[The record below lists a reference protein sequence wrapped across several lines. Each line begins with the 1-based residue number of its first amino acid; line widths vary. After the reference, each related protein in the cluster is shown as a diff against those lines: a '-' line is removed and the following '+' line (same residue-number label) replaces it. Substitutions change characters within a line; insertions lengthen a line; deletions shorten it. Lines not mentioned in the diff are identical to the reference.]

1 MKRQLLLLFL
11 AMAFLLVG
19 CATNR
24 DNIETRTP
32 YDYTPRWVVYFIH
45 PVGKFLDLTL
55 AQPITAIACSVP
67 DATGCTPN
75 DAEGIRKY

>member
-1 MKRQLLLLFL
+1 MRTQLLLLFL
-11 AMAFLLVG
+11 AMGLLLVG

-24 DNIETRTP
+24 DNVERRTP
-32 YDYTPRWVVYFIH
+32 YDYTPRWAVYFIH

-55 AQPITAIACSVP
+55 AKPITAIACSVP

-75 DAEGIRKY
+75 DAEGIRNY

>member
-1 MKRQLLLLFL
+1 MKRQLLLL
-11 AMAFLLVG
+11 AMGFLLVG

-24 DNIETRTP
+24 NIEHRTP
-32 YDYTPRWVVYFIH
+32 YDYAPRWVVYFIH

-55 AQPITAIACSVP
+55 AKPITAIACSVP

-75 DAEGIRKY
+75 DAEGIRNY

>member
-11 AMAFLLVG
+11 AMGLLLVG
-19 CATNR
+19 CASHHGDIAHRTAY
-24 DNIETRTP
+24 DMPTRWIG
-32 YDYTPRWVVYFIH
+32 YVIH
-45 PVGKFLDLTL
+45 PVGLFLNLTL
-55 AQPITAIACSVP
+55 AKPITAIACSVP

>member
-1 MKRQLLLLFL
+1 MKRQLLLL
-11 AMAFLLVG
+11 AMGFLLVG

-24 DNIETRTP
+24 NIEHRTS
-32 YDYTPRWVVYFIH
+32 YDYAPRWVVYFIH

-55 AQPITAIACSVP
+55 AKPITAIACSVP

-75 DAEGIRKY
+75 DAEGIRNY